1 MDYQQ
6 FYSVYGPESRIHDRM
21 EGFGLP
27 MPLLS
32 RIRRIRVAGSFLHS
46 SAPSCRTGWQ
56 AMYAP
61 PAAARSSSGGS
72 PRSARH

>member
-32 RIRRIRVAGSFLHS
+32 RIQENPGCWEFLHS